1 MVLLPT
7 CTDKSPHSH
16 HHHQLLQLR
25 HVDSSSDKNYS
36 TTKHRRMNQT
46 RRKNHHLATTV
57 MLAFVAVQRFT
68 ATALVTPS
76 SPPAAIGQR
85 ISSVIRKV
93 VSNSNHNHDDFMRL
107 FATDSREL
115 RFYAGGSS
123 STRSS
128 SSHHGNHHMHH
139 NNGDARSA
147 ILEPQLA
154 IAAIMEPIL
163 AGIKAES
170 EDPRAT
176 TKNNGASP
184 SSLSSSSSLDG
195 GLSSSFSTSTTNNG
209 QVGSA
214 TTSTTGPPIFPNV
227 KTNAL
232 VLSPEEQQ
240 LFKLLHQVTKE
251 TELSS
256 TLRVAGGW
264 VRDKLLA
271 TSEFQKNVDKVNK
284 PERLT
289 SKYRSGSSSSTT
301 SSSSLDDSSSS
312 SSSSTKKNQPSMG
325 RQGTKVLMDKGN
337 APVDI
342 DIALDDMLGREFADH
357 LNEWLA
363 EHGKETHS
371 VGVVLKNPEK
381 SKHLETA
388 TMKVGSFWI
397 DFVNLRAEEYTQDS
411 RIPDLMRIGTPDEDA
426 FRRDLTINA
435 LFYNINNGQVEDWT
449 GRGFEDLRRGIVA
462 TPLAP
467 LTTLLDD
474 PLRVLRSVR
483 FAARLRFAMDDT
495 LVEAAKDER
504 VREALAQK
512 VSRERVG
519 GEVDLML
526 RSLDPVGAMRLLC
539 NLNLVST
546 VFPLESCLPE
556 ALPSDHTADGG
567 KIFSDGLTLLST
579 THDHLCDCQLN
590 PPIWCEA
597 KRASKSLIFGVDE
610 TMLMENDEARRL
622 LWYAAFLKPLL
633 DYSKIRQSQI
643 SPLKSSK
650 GQGRKA
656 NRSVIQKLLVD
667 ELKRPT
673 RDADAVERI
682 MKAADD
688 FTRLINSGCDL
699 SAMAILMS
707 EVKVEYTG
715 DGDNIT
721 FSCAL
726 DNQSVDS
733 ETETHPV
740 WIHAME
746 FRLLCSKVLQRSNT
760 LWRAALFLSLSE
772 QLVSLDDEIDYAI
785 EGDVVDEIHEEY
797 RKGVLEKYNAFAA
810 ALQQMGL
817 IGIWDQK
824 PLIDGG
830 EMKKILS
837 NIPKGPVFR
846 EIMDEQDN
854 WLTTH
859 PGGRKEALAEHLKE
873 VFPDFV

>member
-1 MVLLPT
+1 MPEMVVLP
-7 CTDKSPHSH
+7 P
-16 HHHQLLQLR
+16 L
-25 HVDSSSDKNYS
+25 SSSLEVNPHQEQPNRHETELHQQHNLSLPLSGKTKKNR
-36 TTKHRRMNQT
+36 THNNTKQQRRMKKSRQT
-46 RRKNHHLATTV
+46 NLASV
-57 MLAFVAVQRFT
+57 MLIFVTMQRFT
-68 ATALVTPS
+68 ATTALLTPS
-76 SPPAAIGQR
+76 SVGGQR
-85 ISSVIRKV
+85 IAMIRKITK
-93 VSNSNHNHDDFMRL
+93 NNNMKL
-107 FATDSREL
+107 FAADSREL
-115 RFYAGGSS
+115 RFHAGGGSS
-123 STRSS
+123 SA
-128 SSHHGNHHMHH
+128 HGE
-139 NNGDARSA
+139 NNGGGGRSA
-147 ILEPQLA
+147 VLEPQPAVL
-154 IAAIMEPIL
+154 AIMEPIL
-163 AGIKAES
+163 ASLKAGS
-170 EDPRAT
+170 
-176 TKNNGASP
+176 NGGQGSSSTSSPSSSPLGNRSGRKISSFSP
-184 SSLSSSSSLDG
+184 SSLSSS
-195 GLSSSFSTSTTNNG
+195 TTNG
-209 QVGSA
+209 GI
-214 TTSTTGPPIFPNV
+214 PPIYPTT

-240 LFKLLHQVTKE
+240 LFKLLHQVSKE
-251 TELSS
+251 TEISS

-271 TSEFQKNVDKVNK
+271 TSEFQKDIDKVNK

-289 SKYRSGSSSSTT
+289 SKYRSG
-301 SSSSLDDSSSS
+301 DSSSS
-312 SSSSTKKNQPSMG
+312 QKNQPSMG
-325 RQGTKVLMDKGN
+325 RQGTKVLMDEGN
-337 APVDI
+337 TPVDI

-388 TMKVGSFWI
+388 TMKVGTFWI

-435 LFYNINNGQVEDWT
+435 LFYNINNGQVEDFT
-449 GRGFEDLRRGIVA
+449 GRGFDDLRRGIVA

-483 FAARLRFAMDDT
+483 FAARLRFAMDDA

-556 ALPSDHTADGG
+556 GLPSDHTADGG

-579 THDHLCDCQLN
+579 THDHLCDCQLD

-610 TMLMENDEARRL
+610 TMLTKNDEARRL

-633 DYSKIRQSQI
+633 DFSKLRQSRI
-643 SPLKSSK
+643 SPLKVSNR
-650 GQGRKA
+650 QGRKA

-667 ELKRPT
+667 ELKRPA
-673 RDADAVERI
+673 RDADAVKRI
-682 MKAADD
+682 MEAADD

-707 EVKVEYTG
+707 EVRVEYTAANG
-715 DGDNIT
+715 GGNDDIT
-721 FSCAL
+721 FSCSM
-726 DNQSVDS
+726 DNQPVDS
-733 ETETHPV
+733 ETETHPI

-760 LWRAALFLSLSE
+760 MWRAALFLSLSE
-772 QLVSLDDEIDYAI
+772 QLVTLDDEIDYAI
-785 EGDVVDEIHEEY
+785 EGDIVDEIHEEY
-797 RKGVLEKYNAFAA
+797 RSGVLEKYNAFAA

-830 EMKKILS
+830 EMKKILT

-846 EIMDEQDN
+846 EIMDEQGN

-859 PGGRKEALAEHLKE
+859 PGGRKEVLANHLKE
-873 VFPDFV
+873 VFPDYV